1 MQTEWLKQEK
11 CVFCKIWGLEVQYQ
25 DANSVSAGEDSLPDL
40 EMAPSVCVTQPCRE
54 KESTGELWG
63 LFFL

>member
-40 EMAPSVCVTQPCRE
+40 EMAPSVCVT
-54 KESTGELWG
+54 
-63 LFFL
+63 